1 MKFITIFCNKCYYI
15 NRGTK
20 ELEVI
25 MVESPESVFAI
36 VLVIFL
42 SIGLIAAV
50 VGVFIFNGFN
60 WWDKL

>member
-1 MKFITIFCNKCYYI
+1 
-15 NRGTK
+15 
-20 ELEVI
+20 